1 MDFLRTLNAPQREAV
16 LHTEGPLLILAG
28 AGSGKTRAIICRL
41 AHLILHQGV
50 APHSLLA
57 VTFTNKAADEMRKR
71 VAALLHE
78 EGRERI
84 ALPLVSTF
92 HSFCVRLLRSYGA
105 PLSEV
110 RPGFTTDFTIYDEN
124 DQLAAVKAVYREVGL
139 DEKFMKAR
147 SALSAISQAKNQ
159 GRGPEDFYREA
170 TSSQAERLA
179 VVFDRYQQS
188 LRQSNALDFDDLL
201 LEGVRLLQHSRE
213 VRESVNRRYRYLMVD
228 EYQDTNRSQ
237 YDLMRL
243 LVGREQNI
251 GVVGDEDQSIYS
263 WRGAD
268 IRNILD
274 FERDFPNATV
284 IRLEQNYRST
294 KKILQGCRGR
304 RRQQRSPQGED
315 SVVGRRRRQS
325 HPFLPWT
332 GWRKR
337 GALRRRLPAS
347 LSESKPG
354 QQSRRPL
361 PYERSVSTDGR
372 GSAALRP

>member
-1 MDFLRTLNAPQREAV
+1 MDFLKTLNARQREAV

-57 VTFTNKAADEMRKR
+57 VTFTNKAADEMRER

-84 ALPLVSTF
+84 ARPLVSTF
-92 HSFCVRLLRSYGA
+92 HSFCVRLLRSHGA

-179 VVFDRYQQS
+179 VVFDRYQQT

-213 VRESVNRRYRYLMVD
+213 VRESANRRYRYLMVD
-228 EYQDTNRSQ
+228 EYQDTNRPQ

-268 IRNILD
+268 IRNIWTS
-274 FERDFPNATV
+274 NAT
-284 IRLEQNYRST
+284 
-294 KKILQGCRGR
+294 
-304 RRQQRSPQGED
+304 SPTPPSFD
-315 SVVGRRRRQS
+315 WNRT
-325 HPFLPWT
+325 T
-332 GWRKR
+332 G
-337 GALRRRLPAS
+337 LRRRSSRLPAPWLLTTFTARGKLCGRTATKVVPS
-347 LSESKPG
+347 FSTVGWMAKT
-354 QQSRRPL
+354 RRSSSPIICI
-361 PYERSVSTDGR
+361 DI
-372 GSAALRP
+372 